1 MNIKD
6 NFLTKKGSTLFLKF
20 ALIVLALIA
29 VGFCL
34 ILFFG
39 FEGEGIRKVPYLQ
52 RLMEPFLIIMFLSVI
67 PYYIAL
73 VQAWKLLSYIDKSLA
88 FSASSVHA
96 LKNIKYCA
104 ITMSVLYATAMPI
117 VFRFADQDDAPG
129 VILVW
134 AAIIGA
140 PLVVAVF
147 AAVLEKLVNN
157 AIEIKTEID
166 LTV

>member
-1 MNIKD
+1 MA
-6 NFLTKKGSTLFLKF
+6 KKGSTLFLKF

-29 VGFCL
+29 IGFSL

-39 FEGEGIRKVPYLQ
+39 FEGEGIRKVPYLE
-52 RLMEPFLIIMFLSVI
+52 RFLDPFLIIMFSSVI
-67 PYYIAL
+67 PFYTAL
-73 VQAWKLLSYIDKSLA
+73 IQAWKLLTYIDNNTA
-88 FSASSVHA
+88 FSQNSVNA

-104 ITMSVLYATAMPI
+104 VIMSALYALASPI
-117 VFRFADQDDAPG
+117 VFKFADQDDAPG
-129 VILVW
+129 LIIIW

-147 AAVLEKLVNN
+147 AEVLKRLLQN
-157 AIEIKTEID
+157 ALDIKAEND